1 MCHRSFI
8 RFTGSNSGVLADS
21 WMRSGLNGSLEQ
33 NELLFW
39 GLKLRRLV
47 MNDLVSIWSILV
59 SIYYASIYCF
69 PVILRLL
76 RIISC
81 YNVYIYTVYIYIY
94 IIQITTVSSK
104 YLKGTVL
111 WLGLNCTDWE
121 NSTGEDNST
130 RLKSLLQHPYP
141 HWTYLH
147 GCVQSSAC
155 QPRARVTSI
164 PSDPAGIWA
173 ARCLSIQSADQNSS
187 RQNSRKHRNP
197 GSQLARPVALE
208 FSKCTPR
215 RTTTSHAECCY
226 SPNMFP
232 HLPNYRFANRLAPD
246 ISWQPWTIWGF
257 CRQDLETETLGS
269 VISIDFPGKHH
280 STLCNFHI
288 FHQSL
293 NLLWDKT
300 PPTQKNACKN
310 ENTHPCTPQSW
321 KKLKSFDIK
330 ERHKK
335 CMVET
340 SILKLMEIG
349 SEWKSPKVS

>member
-1 MCHRSFI
+1 MC
-8 RFTGSNSGVLADS
+8 
-21 WMRSGLNGSLEQ
+21 
-33 NELLFW
+33 
-39 GLKLRRLV
+39 
-47 MNDLVSIWSILV
+47 
-59 SIYYASIYCF
+59 IYIYC
-69 PVILRLL
+69 VH
-76 RIISC
+76 
-81 YNVYIYTVYIYIY
+81 IYIY

-232 HLPNYRFANRLAPD
+232 HLPNYRFADWLLTSPGNLELSGDSVAKIWRPRHWDQWFPLISQVNTTPPCATFISFIKVWIYYGTKHHQHKRTLAKMKTHTPAPH
-246 ISWQPWTIWGF
+246 S
-257 CRQDLETETLGS
+257 
-269 VISIDFPGKHH
+269 PGKNWSL
-280 STLCNFHI
+280 ST
-288 FHQSL
+288 
-293 NLLWDKT
+293 
-300 PPTQKNACKN
+300 
-310 ENTHPCTPQSW
+310 
-321 KKLKSFDIK
+321 
-330 ERHKK
+330 
-335 CMVET
+335 
-340 SILKLMEIG
+340 
-349 SEWKSPKVS
+349 